1 MINADRQVPVTEV
14 SLLDTYFNI
23 FAVAMGENAP
33 EKLVATN
40 PGVFE
45 VTANN
50 KVYLAN
56 EPVKTLNFKST
67 ATAGTVYFVPA
78 YDYEGF
84 ATIGTPVE
92 TAGAEVKK
100 SGYGFYKA
108 VLSSGTVTI
117 TAIND

>member
-1 MINADRQVPVTEV
+1 MINAERQVPVTEV
-14 SLLDTYFNI
+14 SMLDLYYNV
-23 FAVAMGENAP
+23 FAVAMGANAP

-40 PGVFE
+40 PGEFE

-56 EPVKTLNFKST
+56 EPVKTLNFAGT
-67 ATAGTVYFVPA
+67 ATAGTVYFIPA

-84 ATIGTPVE
+84 ATIGTTVE
-92 TAGAEVKK
+92 TAGDKVKT

-108 VLSSGTVTI
+108 TLSGGTVTI

>member
-1 MINADRQVPVTEV
+1 MINAERQVPVTEV
-14 SLLDTYFNI
+14 SLLDMYFNV
-23 FAVAMGENAP
+23 FAVAMGANAP

-40 PGVFE
+40 PGEFT

-56 EPVKTLNFKST
+56 EPVKYLNFGT

-78 YDYEGF
+78 YDYKGF
-84 ATIGTPVE
+84 ATIGTTVE
-92 TAGAEVKK
+92 TAGDEVKT

>member
-1 MINADRQVPVTEV
+1 MINAERQVPVTEV
-14 SLLDTYFNI
+14 SLLDMYFNV
-23 FAVAMGENAP
+23 FAVTLGANAP
-33 EKLVATN
+33 EKLESVN
-40 PGVFE
+40 PGEFD
-45 VTANN
+45 VTTNN

-56 EPVKTLNFKST
+56 EPVKTLDFGGST
-67 ATAGTVYFVPA
+67 TAGTVYFVPA

-84 ATIGTPVE
+84 AIRGTATT
-92 TAGAEVKK
+92 TAGDNVKT

>member
-1 MINADRQVPVTEV
+1 MINAERQVPVTEV
-14 SLLDTYFNI
+14 SLLDMYFNV
-23 FAVAMGENAP
+23 FAVAMGDDAP
-33 EKLVATN
+33 AKLEATN
-40 PGVFE
+40 PGAFTVS
-45 VTANN
+45 TNS

-56 EPVKTLNFKST
+56 EPVKTLNFGSGV
-67 ATAGTVYFVPA
+67 TAGTVYFVPA

-84 ATIGTPVE
+84 ALNDTATV

-108 VLSSGTVTI
+108 VLSSSTVTI

>member
-1 MINADRQVPVTEV
+1 MINAERQVPVTEV
-14 SLLDTYFNI
+14 SLLDMYFNV
-23 FAVAMGENAP
+23 FAVAMGNNAP
-33 EKLVATN
+33 EKLEEVN
-40 PGVFE
+40 PGAFK
-45 VTANN
+45 VTTNS

-56 EPVKTLNFKST
+56 EPVKTINFGSGV
-67 ATAGTVYFVPA
+67 TAGTIYFVPA

-84 ATIGTPVE
+84 AINGTAAT
-92 TAGAEVKK
+92 TAGDDVKT

>member
-1 MINADRQVPVTEV
+1 MINEKRQVPITEV
-14 SLLDTYFNI
+14 SLLDMYFNV
-23 FAVAMGENAP
+23 FAVSMGVNAP
-33 EKLVATN
+33 EKLVAAN
-40 PGVFE
+40 PGEFTV
-45 VTANN
+45 
-50 KVYLAN
+50 
-56 EPVKTLNFKST
+56 EPVKTLNFGSGVS
-67 ATAGTVYFVPA
+67 AGTVYFVPA

-84 ATIGTPVE
+84 ALNGTATT

>member
-1 MINADRQVPVTEV
+1 MINAERQVPVTEV
-14 SLLDTYFNI
+14 SLLDMYYNI
-23 FAVAMGENAP
+23 FTVAMGDDAP
-33 EKLVATN
+33 EKLVAAN
-40 PGVFE
+40 PGEFT

-56 EPVKTLNFKST
+56 EPVKTLNFGGT

-84 ATIGTPVE
+84 ALIGTAVE
-92 TAGAEVKK
+92 TAGDEVKT

>member
-1 MINADRQVPVTEV
+1 MINAERQVPITEV
-14 SLLDTYFNI
+14 SLLDMYFNV
-23 FAVAMGENAP
+23 FAVAMGANAP
-33 EKLVATN
+33 EKLVAAN
-40 PGVFE
+40 PGEFTVA
-45 VTANN
+45 ANS

-56 EPVKTLNFKST
+56 EPVKTLNFGSGVS
-67 ATAGTVYFVPA
+67 AGTVYFVPA

-84 ATIGTPVE
+84 ALNGTATT
-92 TAGAEVKK
+92 TAGAEVKT

>member
-1 MINADRQVPVTEV
+1 MINAERQVPVTEV
-14 SLLDTYFNI
+14 SLLDIYFNV
-23 FAVAMGENAP
+23 FAVAMGANAP

-40 PGVFE
+40 PGEFT

-56 EPVKTLNFKST
+56 EPVKYLNFGT
-67 ATAGTVYFVPA
+67 ATAGTVYFIPA

-84 ATIGTPVE
+84 ATIGTAVE
-92 TAGAEVKK
+92 TAGDEVKT
-100 SGYGFYKA
+100 SGYGFYRA